1 MSESSEYESSPYYGG
16 DNSPSSPGSK
26 DHDEFSGRG
35 PNPSNTMQT
44 SMRDHSTSRTSF
56 SPRLKELLLNEL
68 KAPTTVFHCIQH
80 HDEELQ
86 FYCID
91 DNRLLCTECVVTGNH
106 TGHEVLNFKKATGQ
120 IMQRLDDLLQD
131 MENRIMLCDAWN
143 TKVESRKEDLG
154 EIISDYKN
162 KITLSMNELHR
173 KIEAKQEKLLQEA
186 DQLHIIKMQEIGAA
200 LQAINNRQDEII
212 TIKDTIQEK
221 IKELE
226 EPSICQYY
234 STRVNMIRGFIND
247 EGSLQSLIKPF
258 TDDRDF
264 EEGFSLD
271 KFQDE
276 IQLIMLQLRSLKGI
290 EDERELADLARYSP
304 AKITN
309 NFPTFNTSE
318 NEHFPKHEDEENQ
331 VKARSTIT
339 SNLTDHINK
348 INPGSVS
355 VSLTKPQ
362 NQTLDE
368 DCRPLSFRTR
378 SQNIYESFDKILQ
391 LRKKSE
397 QKLKAAIVPMF
408 SNGGGKENHEEKTQR
423 RSLNYNSLHRQQ
435 QKDENPFNDYNLPTP
450 STGIL
455 TARKTTR
462 RPPQLSVDCNR
473 KSYQRDSALSA
484 KTSYIPDLYTTSKLK
499 TQIISAQLDL
509 PSSSLLSPIW
519 TRSAQKQDQSLL
531 STQLG
536 HMLSTQNKKRVPIS
550 LVRGQPGS
558 KSHSYIND
566 SPGLSR
572 TTHKWAQ
579 VFRSQLFHNK

>member
-1 MSESSEYESSPYYGG
+1 MSESSEYESSPYYRG
-16 DNSPSSPGSK
+16 SPESR
-26 DHDEFSGRG
+26 DHDESSGQG
-35 PNPSNTMQT
+35 PNPSNTVQT
-44 SMRDHSTSRTSF
+44 SLRDHSTSRTSF

-68 KAPTTVFHCIQH
+68 RAPTTTFHCIQH

-120 IMQRLDDLLQD
+120 IMQRLDDLLRD
-131 MENRIMLCDAWN
+131 MENRIILCDTWN
-143 TKVESRKEDLG
+143 KKVESRKEDMG

-162 KITLSMNELHR
+162 KIILSMNELHR
-173 KIEAKQEKLLQEA
+173 KIEAKQENLLQEA
-186 DQLHIIKMQEIGAA
+186 DQLYTIKMQEIEAV

-212 TIKDTIQEK
+212 TIKETIQEK

-234 STRVNMIRGFIND
+234 STRVNMIKGFIND
-247 EGSLQSLIKPF
+247 EGSLQSLIKPL
-258 TDDRDF
+258 TQDQEF
-264 EEGFSLD
+264 EDGFSLD
-271 KFQDE
+271 KFQNDL
-276 IQLIMLQLRSLKGI
+276 QLIMLQLRSLRGI

-304 AKITN
+304 AKIN
-309 NFPTFNTSE
+309 HNFPTFNTSE
-318 NEHFPKHEDEENQ
+318 NEHFEKHEDEENQ

-348 INPGSVS
+348 LYPGSASVS
-355 VSLTKPQ
+355 VAKPR
-362 NQTLDE
+362 NQAINE
-368 DCRPLSFRTR
+368 DDRPLSFRTR
-378 SQNIYESFDKILQ
+378 SQNIYQSFDKILQ

-397 QKLKAAIVPMF
+397 QKLKAAIDPMF
-408 SNGGGKENHEEKTQR
+408 SNGAGQENHEEKTQR
-423 RSLNYNSLHRQQ
+423 RSLNYNSLHKHQH
-435 QKDENPFNDYNLPTP
+435 KDDNPFNDYSLPTP

-455 TARKTTR
+455 TARKTAR

-484 KTSYIPDLYTTSKLK
+484 KTSYLPDMYTTSKLK

-509 PSSSLLSPIW
+509 PSSLLSPIW

-531 STQLG
+531 STQVG

-550 LVRGQPGS
+550 LVRGQTGS
-558 KSHSYIND
+558 KSHSYISD

-572 TTHKWAQ
+572 TTQKWTQ
-579 VFRSQLFHNK
+579 VFRSQLFANK